1 MTMQTFDYALHG
13 HDVPDAIVEAHQ
25 AAWLRMAGPGSWW
38 TGTQRVE
45 MGRLAR
51 EARMQRNDPPW
62 LRDGAPALSECLP
75 ERAADVVRRVAA
87 DVHSI
92 DKAWAV
98 ACVEELGDAAYVE
111 ICALTVCVTAIDAFA
126 EALGVPM
133 EELPQAL
140 PGDPDGVRPEGTK
153 QAGAFVPMTEPFAGP
168 NVARALSLSPGD
180 NMAFFGLV
188 GSMYAMA
195 DFQDLIWANRPLSRP
210 QVELVAARVSAI
222 NECFY

>member
-1 MTMQTFDYALHG
+1 MPIFDYALQG
-13 HDVPDAIVEAHQ
+13 HDVPDVIAEAHR
-25 AAWLRMAGPGSWW
+25 AAWARMAGPGSWW
-38 TGTQRVE
+38 TGPQRVE
-45 MGRLAR
+45 IGRLAR

-62 LRDGAPALSECLP
+62 LRDQIPALSECLP

-92 DKAWAV
+92 DKAWAM
-98 ACVEELGDAAYVE
+98 ACVEDLGDAAYVE
-111 ICALTVCVTAIDAFA
+111 ICAVTVCVTAIDAFA
-126 EALGVPM
+126 EALGVPL
-133 EELPQAL
+133 EELPEAL
-140 PGDPDGVRPEGTK
+140 SGTPDGLRPEGLSEV
-153 QAGAFVPMTEPFAGP
+153 GAFVALTEPFAGP
-168 NVARALSLSPGD
+168 NVARALSLAPND

-195 DFQDLIWANRPLSRP
+195 DFQELIWTDRPLSRP